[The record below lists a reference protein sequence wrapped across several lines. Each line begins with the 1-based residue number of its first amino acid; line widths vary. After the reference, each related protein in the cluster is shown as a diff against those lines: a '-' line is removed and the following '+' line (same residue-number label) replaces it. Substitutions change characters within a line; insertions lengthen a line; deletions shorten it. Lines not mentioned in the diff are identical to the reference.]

1 MRTPIT
7 NQNTTGLHQCYS
19 VCSMWAPPE
28 LSDPTTQ
35 TKGKTW
41 AEEMDLHDP
50 LDDDKF
56 NATNS
61 AALKHL
67 PS

>member
-1 MRTPIT
+1 M
-7 NQNTTGLHQCYS
+7 L
-19 VCSMWAPPE
+19 CSMWAPTE

-56 NATNS
+56 NARNS